1 MNATNHT
8 NHHSL
13 ATQRATTKG
22 MKIFYAVQ
30 ATGNGHIS
38 RAMELLPYLER
49 YGQVDIFLSGANNS
63 LELDGTVKYRSKGL
77 SLFYTSTGGLNYSEI
92 VRKFSPLRIWKEVR
106 DLPVEK
112 YDLVLNDFESITA
125 MACAYK
131 KVPSV
136 NFGHQASFVSPKV
149 PRPVHREWMGE
160 FILRNYARASQ
171 YIGLHF
177 KQYDDFILPPVI
189 KKDILQA
196 DPIDKGHITV
206 YLSSFSDRVVAAHLN
221 PLTEHRFQVFS
232 KEVTQPVQSGNI
244 TFIPVSKNAFN
255 KSLISCKA
263 IITGAGF
270 ETPAEALYLGKKLLV
285 IPIRGQYEQFCNA
298 AALEK
303 MGVPV
308 VQTLDAQFAPVFNA
322 WMEQKKRPTLKLDH
336 STESIVSYVM
346 HNCTDRQKHTLDLL
360 YPEFVFN

>member
-1 MNATNHT
+1 
-8 NHHSL
+8 
-13 ATQRATTKG
+13 

-49 YGQVDIFLSGANNS
+49 YGKVDIFLSGANNS
-63 LELDGTVKYRSKGL
+63 LQLDASVKYRSKGL
-77 SLFYTSTGGLNYSEI
+77 SLFYTSSGGLNYWEI
-92 VRKFSPLRIWKEVR
+92 SRQIAPLRIWKEVR

-112 YDLVLNDFESITA
+112 YDLVINDFESITSL
-125 MACAYK
+125 ACAYK
-131 KVPSV
+131 KIPSV
-136 NFGHQASFVSPKV
+136 NFGHQASFISPKV
-149 PRPVHREWMGE
+149 PRPEKKELMGE
-160 FILRNYARASQ
+160 WILRNYARATQ

-196 DPIDKGHITV
+196 DPRDKGHITV
-206 YLSSFSDRVVAAHLN
+206 YLSSYSDATVRQHLQ
-221 PLTEHRFQVFS
+221 PLRDFRFQVFS
-232 KEVTQPVQSGNI
+232 REVKQPVQDGNI
-244 TFIPVSKNAFN
+244 LFLPVNKGAFN
-255 KSLISCKA
+255 KSLITCKA
-263 IITGAGF
+263 ILTGAGF

-285 IPIRGQYEQFCNA
+285 IPIRGQYEQSCNA

-308 VQTLDAQFAPVFNA
+308 LKTLDANFASVFRP
-322 WMEQKKRPTLKLDH
+322 WMEQRRKPCLHLDY
-336 STESIVSYVM
+336 STESTVSYLM
-346 HNCTDRQKHTLDLL
+346 HNCTNKKKNALDLL

>member
-1 MNATNHT
+1 
-8 NHHSL
+8 
-13 ATQRATTKG
+13 

-49 YGQVDIFLSGANNS
+49 YGKVDIFLSGANNT
-63 LELDGTVKYRSKGL
+63 LQLDASVKYRSKGL
-77 SLFYTSTGGLNYSEI
+77 SLFYTNSGSLNYPEI
-92 VRKFSPLRIWKEVR
+92 VRQFAPLRLIKEIKE
-106 DLPVEK
+106 LPVEK
-112 YDLVLNDFESITA
+112 YDLVLNDFESITSL
-125 MACAYK
+125 ACAYK

-149 PRPVHREWMGE
+149 PRPAKKELMGE
-160 FILRNYARASQ
+160 WILRNYARATQ

-189 KKDILQA
+189 KKEILQA
-196 DPIDKGHITV
+196 DPRDKGHITV
-206 YLSSFSDRVVAAHLN
+206 YLSSYSDATLTRYFS
-221 PLTEHRFQVFS
+221 PLKEHQFQVFS
-232 KEVTQPVQSGNI
+232 KEVKEPVQQGNI
-244 TFIPVSKNAFN
+244 LFIPVSKNAFN
-255 KSLISCKA
+255 KSLITCKA

-303 MGVPV
+303 MGIPV
-308 VQTLDAQFAPVFNA
+308 LKTLDSNFAPVFHQ
-322 WMEQKKRPTLKLDH
+322 WMEQKKRPSFTLDH
-336 STESIVSYVM
+336 STESIVSYLM
-346 HNCTDRQKHTLDLL
+346 HHCSKEKKDALDLL
-360 YPEFVFN
+360 YPDCVFN